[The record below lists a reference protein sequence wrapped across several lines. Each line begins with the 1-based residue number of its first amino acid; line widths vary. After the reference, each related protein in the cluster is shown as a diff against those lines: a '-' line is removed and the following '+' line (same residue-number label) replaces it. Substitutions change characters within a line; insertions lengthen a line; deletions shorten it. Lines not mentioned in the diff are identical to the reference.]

1 MRVAGVAQGRG
12 VGVACVASEGSLVWH
27 VSREGSRGCLCGKCQ
42 VSSEGSSTVPTV
54 IGIELSL
61 GVEDPTF
68 IHVPG
73 KFSKVRIK

>member
-1 MRVAGVAQGRG
+1 
-12 VGVACVASEGSLVWH
+12 
-27 VSREGSRGCLCGKCQ
+27 